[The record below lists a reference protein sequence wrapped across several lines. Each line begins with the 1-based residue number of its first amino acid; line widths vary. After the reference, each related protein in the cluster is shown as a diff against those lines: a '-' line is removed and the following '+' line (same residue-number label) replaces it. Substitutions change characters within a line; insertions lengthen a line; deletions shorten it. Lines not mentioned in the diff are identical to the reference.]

1 MAKIQKISPLLN
13 LQNFQVFL
21 NDTVPSSNYFR
32 VSEMSDTFTA
42 GKNGF
47 LIEGSPYLKGDTEIK
62 IEILD
67 VDGNPLFVQAG
78 EGIPEYYEGL
88 SKLISAHVYQDTPI
102 GIGKI
107 TILGELKTYVD
118 ENGFEQPVPDEWV
131 GVYNVKWEKN
141 IKINKNIPNE
151 TRVRFIKR
159 PEVEIEELDESFY
172 AKTLV
177 ATAQSSSTVRG
188 YALTPAEGTDVR
200 GYRGG
205 IRYYIENEGGDF
217 KDGAT
222 TISVTGTGIQD
233 ADVLE
238 YLNQNTVIVRIPY
251 TGSDGKIQSFTGKNY
266 ALNYQYFTNPTESP
280 ILGSFGRFS
289 VSNLA
294 TFVGDVERLKVFRK
308 SKASNLDYA
317 VIQDTRVDSAE
328 ILTNVI
334 SGSIE
339 SIGFFTASYLDGT
352 SWNTYWSTQSS
363 ANTSLDSS
371 KIYKAVKFKNNRV
384 STNIGDDLRLYSGSE
399 YTLEYYS
406 LFDSSSANSND
417 TLKVYFTSTL
427 RSGSGI
433 ANYYLTQSIET
444 ITGSN
449 EFRTANKRSINFIP
463 VKTDNWTLH
472 FDGANNTTNSY
483 WQVGSVSLKSSNEL
497 GYSPDSFNFIIPIDR
512 QLEQE
517 TFDFK
522 FEHFDINNNYI
533 PVDVFATKQFVSGN
547 IKLIDKEIIVDADKN
562 YFSFDSDLI
571 AIPESQQVNISISKN
586 RVLGNLLITS
596 QAFDSGGVPIP
607 PASYSALP
615 SPYNKYPGSFGSY
628 SENLYSASA
637 VLTLNSFTGSRHSNP
652 AINNVILGGTP
663 YGSVIVDRIVYTLTE
678 TSSSLPATKNF
689 TIFRQS
695 DGEKDK
701 QVLARANKNQF
712 TYKRT
717 TLEPD
722 PSNQRI
728 VISVDRLNLP
738 SSSGYPITQTKSGGN
753 LLATLSGSA
762 NTSPITYTLDAGTNA
777 ATAFVTGSGYNSTTY
792 IFQQLDRRGVP
803 YTGSVT
809 IDPVVINSPLTV
821 NLSNDNFNIKAKS
834 SLYASQFSSANNDV
848 TESTQFTAQKAK
860 VTVNVGGEAIAP
872 AATSTTNRFWITT
885 AVSGCLATTTTG
897 STATDGIDVG
907 ISAFTNNSYEQGL
920 VTVTIN
926 YKDALGVTETAT
938 KTITFKKQRNS
949 VPTIDLNVNPTSQTL
964 VANSVGAVAG
974 GNTTAGYTTL
984 SVTATENGTDRFNR
998 IKSVSQVPVSTIT
1011 TAISTNT
1018 VTLNNMVSG
1027 SDSVQLTLDEVHYT
1041 FGEGS
1046 YGTGSLKSSVTKARK
1061 AAPVLRIEVSPKDQ
1075 SVTAKS
1081 TGEQVGAFAKAFV
1094 TVKETYDGSTTT
1106 KTITS
1111 LTATSADIANIQ
1123 TTASTGEITLAGRTL
1138 ANGVDST
1145 TVAVSATITD
1155 TEGTSR
1161 VVTDGLTLSKVKNS
1175 PPTTTTYLSSYSQ
1188 TISSGSAGY
1197 GTPSTFVAY
1206 AKEAAAY
1213 SYSSTLAAAST
1224 YRVSVDGGTTWLA
1237 SATIT
1242 PNAVSSDAGS
1252 VTTITI
1258 GYKNSEGTAGTDT
1271 LTHKVLPTKDGRQ
1284 GPGLLYIG
1292 DYDAKLVAT
1301 PTFVLNNSAT
1311 KKDAVSRVI
1320 SGNKKY
1326 YAFRGADGT
1335 LLNAVSAPVAGG
1347 NTDWEEFTSFSAVA
1361 TGLLI
1366 AEESFV
1372 QNTINVGY
1380 NTSANEA
1387 RITIYGGNAY
1397 PYISVGQTTKTYGS
1411 TGIWLGNDNDNYRMS
1426 LVGGSGYLKWDG
1438 SSLTVNGIISASSG
1452 YFSGNITSV
1461 ATISGG
1467 TISGGTVSG
1476 GTVSGASISGGT
1488 ISIGSGNAI
1497 FKADGNGIY
1506 LGNSSFA
1513 SAPFNVSPAGVL
1525 SAVSANISGSINAS
1539 VGQIGGWTIQSG
1551 KLINSN
1557 NRLVIDPSIPG
1568 ISIYDDALT
1577 KRLDYR
1583 YGGLSNPSSTT
1594 QTITPA
1600 TVNAFYTVLYG
1611 GQTTT
1616 NTITADSTTFTVSAG
1631 GTYLN
1636 TTSYGTIVSSFLNCS
1651 ADWYGYASADL
1662 SVDVIDTSTNAV
1674 VGTIY
1679 VGSAN
1684 LVNNQ
1689 YGSPSSQNVAIAD
1702 AYSGGDYLNLQTGVT
1717 YKLRTVLDYYVT
1729 SAWYTGT
1736 FVIAAGSTSI
1746 TPGSKSYTLQID
1758 QTELTNDGL
1767 QVIASTSN
1775 YVRMQRGGYSTRN
1788 AVIYTEGNSDFNNSA
1803 ASDSTST
1810 TTQNASGAA
1819 IRLYNSQGA
1828 AGYALNVVSGQ
1839 SRFANLA
1846 FTTGGTPNRV
1856 VYVTQEGL
1864 IVNANSD
1871 KTLKENIRPYT
1882 NGLAQIL
1889 ELNPVSF
1896 NWKDKRMYGDNL
1908 DLGLIAQDVEPILPE
1923 LVGTSTFGQEDE
1935 SKFKLNLNYEKL
1947 VIPLINA
1954 VKELSAK
1961 VDKLEAYISSSNI

>member
-1 MAKIQKISPLLN
+1 MAKIQKTSPFLN

-21 NDTVPSSNYFR
+21 NDTIPSSNYFR
-32 VSEMSDTFTA
+32 VSELSDTFTA

-107 TILGELKTYVD
+107 TILGELRSYVD
-118 ENGFEQPVPDEWV
+118 ADGFEQPVPDEWV

-177 ATAQSSSTVRG
+177 STAQSSSTVRG
-188 YALTPAEGTDVR
+188 YALTPVEGTNIK

-205 IRYYIENEGGDF
+205 IRYYLENEGGDF
-217 KDGAT
+217 KDGGT

-238 YLNQNTVIVRIPY
+238 YLNQNTIIVRIPY
-251 TGSDGKIQSFTGKNY
+251 TGSDNTIQSFTGKNY

-308 SKASNLDYA
+308 SRASNLDYA
-317 VIQDTRVDSAE
+317 VIQDTRVDSSE

-334 SGSIE
+334 SGSVE
-339 SIGFFTASYLDGT
+339 RIGFFTGSYLDGT

-371 KIYKAVKFKNNRV
+371 KIYKAVKFRNNRI

-406 LFDSSSANSND
+406 LFDSSSTNVND
-417 TLKVYFTSTL
+417 KLNVYFTSTL

-463 VKTDNWTLH
+463 TKTDNWTLH
-472 FDGANNTTNSY
+472 FDGVNNTANSY
-483 WQVGSVSLKSSNEL
+483 WQIGSVSLKSSNEL

-571 AIPESQQVNISISKN
+571 AIPETQQVNISISKN

-607 PASYSALP
+607 PTSYSALP
-615 SPYNKYPGSFGSY
+615 APYNKYPGSFGSY

-637 VLTLNSFTGSRHSNP
+637 VLTLNSFTGSRHTNP
-652 AINNVILGGTP
+652 AINPITLGGNP

-717 TLEPD
+717 TLQPD

-762 NTSPITYTLDAGTNA
+762 NTSPVTYTLDAGTNA
-777 ATAFVTGSGYNSTTY
+777 ASTFITGSGYNSTTY
-792 IFQQLDRRGVP
+792 FFQQLDRRGVA

-821 NLSNDNFNIKAKS
+821 NLSNDNFTLRAKS
-834 SLYASQFSSANNDV
+834 SLYASQFSTANNDV
-848 TESTQFTAQKAK
+848 TESTQFTSQKAK

-872 AATSTTNRFWITT
+872 AASSTSNRFWITT

-897 STATDGIDVG
+897 STAADGIDVG

-926 YKDALGVTETAT
+926 YLDALGVTETAT

-949 VPTIDLNVNPTSQTL
+949 VPVIDLNVNPTSQTL
-964 VANSVGAVAG
+964 VANSLGAVAG

-984 SVTATENGTDRFNR
+984 SVTATENGTSRFDR
-998 IKSVSQVPVSTIT
+998 IKSVSQVPSATIT
-1011 TAISTNT
+1011 TAISTNS

-1061 AAPVLRIEVSPKDQ
+1061 AAPVLKIEVTNKAQ

-1081 TGEQVGAFAKAFV
+1081 TGVQIGAFSNSVV
-1094 TVKETYDGSTTT
+1094 TVSETYDGSTTT
-1106 KTITS
+1106 KTITA
-1111 LTATSADIANIQ
+1111 LTATSADINSIV
-1123 TTASTGEITLAGRTL
+1123 TTPSTGTITLNGRTL
-1138 ANGVDST
+1138 ANATDST
-1145 TVAVSATITD
+1145 IVSVTATVTD
-1155 TEGTSR
+1155 SEGTSR
-1161 VVTDGLTLSKVKNS
+1161 SVTDTISLSKIKNA
-1175 PPTTTTYLSSYSQ
+1175 PPTTLVTITPESQNVASS
-1188 TISSGSAGY
+1188 SAGY
-1197 GTPSTFVAY
+1197 GAPANFSITV
-1206 AKEAAAY
+1206 KETSAY
-1213 SYSSTLAAAST
+1213 SYSTGGGAST
-1224 YRVSVDGGTTWLA
+1224 YYVSSITGGTNNGNGTV
-1237 SATIT
+1237 T
-1242 PNAVSSDAGS
+1242 PSTPTTDAGTT
-1252 VTTITI
+1252 TTITI
-1258 GYKNSEGTAGTDT
+1258 SYVNSEGVAGSEVK
-1271 LTHKVLPTKDGRQ
+1271 THKVSVAKEGRQ
-1284 GPGLLYIG
+1284 GPGLLFIG
-1292 DYDAKLVAT
+1292 DYAT
-1301 PTFVLNNSAT
+1301 KKAADPGFVLNNNAT
-1311 KKDAVSRVI
+1311 KKDAVKNA
-1320 SGNKKY
+1320 GKF
-1326 YAFRGADGT
+1326 YAFRGTDLTTIGAT
-1335 LLNAVSAPVAGG
+1335 STPTAGG
-1347 NTDWEEFTSFSAVA
+1347 DASWEEFTSFSAIS

-1366 AEESFV
+1366 TENSFV
-1372 QNTINVGY
+1372 QQTINVGT
-1380 NTSANEA
+1380 NAA
-1387 RITIYGGNAY
+1387 GNAANVTIWGGDGS
-1397 PYISVGQTTKTYGS
+1397 PYISIGQGATKGYNASGKGIFLGTDSS
-1411 TGIWLGNDNDNYRMS
+1411 TSKISIKNTPETKYIL
-1426 LVGGSGYLKWDG
+1426 WDG
-1438 SSLTVNGIISASSG
+1438 ENLSIAAGNFSLDT
-1452 YFSGNITSV
+1452 SGNIN
-1461 ATISGG
+1461 ATNVTLTGNLTATTLTANQAG
-1467 TISGGTVSG
+1467 T
-1476 GTVSGASISGGT
+1476 
-1488 ISIGSGNAI
+1488 
-1497 FKADGNGIY
+1497 
-1506 LGNSSFA
+1506 
-1513 SAPFNVSPAGVL
+1513 
-1525 SAVSANISGSINAS
+1525 
-1539 VGQIGGWTIQSG
+1539 IGGWTINPTTLTANSG
-1551 KLINSN
+1551 
-1557 NRLVIDPSIPG
+1557 
-1568 ISIYDDALT
+1568 
-1577 KRLDYR
+1577 
-1583 YGGLSNPSSTT
+1583 
-1594 QTITPA
+1594 Q
-1600 TVNAFYTVLYG
+1600 TVLANDGTIKLKDTYG
-1611 GQTTT
+1611 VTKVSLNYDTT
-1616 NTITADSTTFTVSAG
+1616 NTTDP
-1631 GTYLN
+1631 LN
-1636 TTSYGTIVSSFLNCS
+1636 SSN
-1651 ADWYGYASADL
+1651 
-1662 SVDVIDTSTNAV
+1662 
-1674 VGTIY
+1674 
-1679 VGSAN
+1679 GS
-1684 LVNNQ
+1684 
-1689 YGSPSSQNVAIAD
+1689 IA
-1702 AYSGGDYLNLQTGVT
+1702 LTGV
-1717 YKLRTVLDYYVT
+1717 
-1729 SAWYTGT
+1729 
-1736 FVIAAGSTSI
+1736 AAGTAHFETGSLSGQGASGYLQ
-1746 TPGSKSYTLQID
+1746 TPGSGTWPYAPTWNI
-1758 QTELTNDGL
+1758 
-1767 QVIASTSN
+1767 TSN
-1775 YVRMQRGGYSTRN
+1775 FTVPLTAAYEFTLSIPTTSLLKATALPDTAPEFNPGPYVALRLYVFRNSDSQNMYDGEYVSGLVESVTGNPYGQEGYPTSPANVFYMNGVNLVAGESYRFTVQYIVFNVDYNNVLDINYYIPNTNVTYFAAVASSNLNQSGITLGQDTDRYIFTKPGLLDFYDNSPGQNTGESADKRKVIGEIAGAFLLLNADSNGHLNNNQRIYINQASFPRQNRAAGGNFITSYFFGGWNRGFLPIRAYAMFEPDSSTNHTIYSTLWW
-1788 AVIYTEGNSDFNNSA
+1788 AYS
-1803 ASDSTST
+1803 
-1810 TTQNASGAA
+1810 
-1819 IRLYNSQGA
+1819 YNIE
-1828 AGYALNVVSGQ
+1828 
-1839 SRFANLA
+1839 
-1846 FTTGGTPNRV
+1846 TIT
-1856 VYVTQEGL
+1856 YVT
-1864 IVNANSD
+1864 
-1871 KTLKENIRPYT
+1871 T
-1882 NGLAQIL
+1882 NTFA
-1889 ELNPVSF
+1889 VTF
-1896 NWKDKRMYGDNL
+1896 
-1908 DLGLIAQDVEPILPE
+1908 VEPIFSTESFTSNGNRSYYTVGIISHNSGLS
-1923 LVGTSTFGQEDE
+1923 LVKVTNQTYTGFTM
-1935 SKFKLNLNYEKL
+1935 
-1947 VIPLINA
+1947 
-1954 VKELSAK
+1954 ELSGENNSGALIGVAVYK
-1961 VDKLEAYISSSNI
+1961 